1 MCHPL
6 DGPGGEVRPGWLS
19 RGRTLAAKKPT
30 CGTPAP
36 SSRDLGLLR
45 CRASEYGDATIGRRK
60 EATSTMMSGL
70 RSRTRCRWPVTFLGV
85 LVAATILASCGG
97 NGGNGGSGP
106 SSSGPGGG
114 PDNEEHHY
122 SVSSTGEVTSGSV
135 EEAAAGCGVTV
146 DELEKAASSA
156 SESREH
162 VELADQD
169 GNVVTVSAAGVSDGY
184 LIMCHRS
191 PPSS

>member
-1 MCHPL
+1 M
-6 DGPGGEVRPGWLS
+6 S
-19 RGRTLAAKKPT
+19 AMA
-30 CGTPAP
+30 
-36 SSRDLGLLR
+36 
-45 CRASEYGDATIGRRK
+45 
-60 EATSTMMSGL
+60 SGL
-70 RSRTRCRWPVTFLGV
+70 CSRPRCRWPVTFLGV
-85 LVAATILASCGG
+85 LVAATMLASCGG
-97 NGGNGGSGP
+97 SGSSGP
-106 SSSGPGGG
+106 ASGGPGGG

-191 PPSS
+191 PASS